1 MAAAL
6 VLTPLVLLADVW
18 GSSAFAPYR
27 DRPAALVAGGLAALV
42 LVGAAAVLFDRRP
55 AAFVLLVA
63 AALPFRVPIAIG
75 GATANLL
82 VPLYV
87 VLAGG
92 VVAHVA
98 RAWGARPPGAERRP
112 GALEWV
118 LAATLVL
125 YALQAAYSSDV
136 SQAVQHLAFFYV
148 PFALLF
154 VLLVR
159 IDWDRRLLL
168 GAFGVLAAVA
178 LACCAVALVET
189 ATRSVLWNDKLIES
203 NTYNPY
209 FRANGLFYDPN
220 ILGRFLVVVMA
231 FTAAAVAPA
240 RDRRVL
246 LAGAAL
252 LAVLF
257 AGLVTTLSQSS
268 FVALLVGLAVVAAVG
283 GRGRLVAG
291 VAAAGAIAA
300 AIVLLAAPGAIGLHS
315 DSGGAL
321 RKATSGRTDLVQ
333 GGADLF
339 GERPVLGFG
348 SGSFEREYR
357 ERHGVVGSDVSA
369 SHTTPLTIAA
379 EQGLPGLALYLALL
393 VAAFGALLGTVR
405 GAVARTAVA
414 AAFAALVAHTLVYA
428 AFLED
433 PLAWALLAVG
443 VALAARPAGAAEPVA
458 AGSRASAA
466 VVS

>member
-1 MAAAL
+1 MAVAL
-6 VLTPLVLLADVW
+6 VLTPLVLLAEVW
-18 GSSAFAPYR
+18 ESSAFAPYR
-27 DRPAALVAGGLAALV
+27 DRPAALAAGSLAALA
-42 LVGAAAVLFDRRP
+42 LVAAGAVLFDRRP

-82 VPLYV
+82 APLYL
-87 VLAGG
+87 VLAAGA
-92 VVAHVA
+92 VAHVA
-98 RAWGARPPGAERRP
+98 RARREPPGAGRRP
-112 GALEWV
+112 GAVEWA

-136 SQAVQHLAFFYV
+136 SQSVQHLAFFYV

-159 IDWDRRLLL
+159 VDWDRRLVRT
-168 GAFGVLAAVA
+168 AFGVLAGVA
-178 LACCAVALVET
+178 LLCCAVAFVET
-189 ATRSVLWNDKLIES
+189 AIRSVLWNDKLIES

-209 FRANGLFYDPN
+209 FRANALFYDPN

-231 FTAAAVAPA
+231 CAAAAVAPA
-240 RDRRVL
+240 RERRVL
-246 LAGAAL
+246 VAGAAL

-257 AGLVTTLSQSS
+257 GGLVTTLSQSS
-268 FVALLVGLAVVAAVG
+268 LVALLVGLAVVAALAGHV
-283 GRGRLVAG
+283 RLVAAVAG
-291 VAAAGAIAA
+291 ACAVAAVV
-300 AIVLLAAPGAIGLHS
+300 VLLAAPGAVGLRS
-315 DSGGAL
+315 DSDDAL

-357 ERHGVVGSDVSA
+357 ERHGGVGADVSA

-393 VAAFGALLGTVR
+393 VVAFGVLLGAAR
-405 GAVARTAVA
+405 GAVARVAVA

-443 VALAARPAGAAEPVA
+443 VALAARPAGAGEPVA
-458 AGSRASAA
+458 AGAA
-466 VVS
+466 RPAPVVA